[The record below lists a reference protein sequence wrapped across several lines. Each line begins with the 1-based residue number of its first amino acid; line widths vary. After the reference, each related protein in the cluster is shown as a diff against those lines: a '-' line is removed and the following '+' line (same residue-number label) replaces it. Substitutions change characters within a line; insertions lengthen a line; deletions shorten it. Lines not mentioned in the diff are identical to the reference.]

1 MTTEWHTPVSY
12 YLSLA
17 EEQIPLNQFIGK
29 KIQLNYLG
37 KIYCIQCGRE
47 TKKSFQQG
55 FCFPCYRRLLE
66 CNLCIIHPEKCG
78 YYQGTCQP
86 GDWAHAHCIQPHV
99 VYLAN
104 TSGLKVGITRETQV
118 PTRWIDQGA
127 TTPSAA
133 LTGSLAKAVTAKMKA
148 RPSGNTIV
156 DA

>member
-66 CNLCIIHPEKCG
+66 CNLCIIHPEKCR
-78 YYQGTCQP
+78 YYEGKCDP
-86 GDWAHAHCIQPHV
+86 NDWAHAQCGQKQI

-104 TSGLKVGITRETQV
+104 SSGVKVGITRATQI

-127 TTPSAA
+127 TQGLPIFSVANRYQA
-133 LTGSLAKAVTAKMKA
+133 GL
-148 RPSGNTIV
+148 I
-156 DA
+156 